1 MKVFIFIGNMSNS
14 NKVKRAIQQCDDM
27 RPVISTRDDNLKTI
41 QQLRIDMN
49 SDSNVNSPINS
60 SRSLRSTGRD
70 DRKKLEDF
78 MSDISSDLVGIQ
90 KKFDSLM
97 NCVSGILNRLEN
109 IESRL
114 ATLENK
120 ETNQPSYS
128 HAIQNGIPNESV
140 SLPRIER
147 LEFLSSEDERK
158 NRLLQ
163 LTLTHPDIDN
173 SHDSLNDHIKD
184 FLCRTMKMNQREI
197 DANLYAQ
204 KSPRLNTVLIK
215 FSDRRFKIFL
225 YSARK
230 RLRNGEGDS
239 LRNLYINEY
248 LTSYNY
254 DILKKLKQEKK
265 RLEEN
270 GSPSFASV
278 YSFEG
283 RVFVKRNLD
292 DATNQAIHVRNPTVM
307 KEFISSINPVLVS

>member
-1 MKVFIFIGNMSNS
+1 MSNS

-128 HAIQNGIPNESV
+128 HAIQNGIPGQNISV

-163 LTLTHPDIDN
+163 LTLTHPSIDH
-173 SHDSLNDHIKD
+173 SHDSLNDHVKD
-184 FLCRTMKMNQREI
+184 FLCRTMKMNPREI

-204 KSPRLNTVLIK
+204 RSPRLNTVLIK
-215 FSDRRFKIFL
+215 FSDKRFKIFS

-230 RLRNGEGDS
+230 KLRNEEGDL

-254 DILKKLKQEKK
+254 DILKKLKKEKK
-265 RLEEN
+265 RLEKT

-292 DATNQAIHVRNPTVM
+292 DGTNQATYVKNPTVM
-307 KEFISSINPVLVS
+307 KEFISSINPVLES